1 MLEFSLKGEAMTD
14 EPQVKFWASNA
25 NKLDL
30 ILLSLQR
37 IQEDLQMAK
46 CQIKTEI
53 HKVKDDQ
60 NYVNDSLLK
69 LNRNFADINDR
80 LHGLELSHN
89 RQNSST

>member
-1 MLEFSLKGEAMTD
+1 MTD